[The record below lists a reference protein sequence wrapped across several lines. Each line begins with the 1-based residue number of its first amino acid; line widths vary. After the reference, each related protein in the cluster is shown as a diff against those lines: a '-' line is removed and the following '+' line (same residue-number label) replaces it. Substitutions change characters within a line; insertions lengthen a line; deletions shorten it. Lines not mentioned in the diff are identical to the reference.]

1 MAKKE
6 EMTEKEKI
14 QHERERNAKGGFFL
28 NAAVWLLSRFPFT
41 KNKYQ
46 NWTASRR
53 ILIGWLLWLVCL
65 PIIPAVAIAVW
76 YFNDPAGFKKSPW
89 AKALIALFVV
99 WLGAFGFVA
108 TEKPQFDANGK
119 YSPIQTKAN
128 GEQVDVNSPNANNPD
143 AIASESAKE
152 KVRSQK
158 QSKSSNGRTFNNCT
172 EAFEAGVFNIRR
184 SDSAYQ
190 NKLDR
195 DNDGIACER

>member
-1 MAKKE
+1 MAKKHRSEAE
-6 EMTEKEKI
+6 ERQYVEE
-14 QHERERNAKGGFFL
+14 ERAKVAKGGFL
-28 NAAVWLLSRFPFT
+28 HDGAVWLLSRFPWT

-46 NWTASRR
+46 NWTRGRR

-76 YFNDPAGFKKSPW
+76 YFNDPEGFKKSPW

-99 WLGAFGFVA
+99 WLGTFGLIA
-108 TEKPQFDANGK
+108 TEPSQVDQNGK
-119 YSPIQTKAN
+119 YSPVQTQAD
-128 GEQVDVNSPNANNPD
+128 GETKIVNDNAESV
-143 AIASESAKE
+143 ASESAKE
-152 KVRSQK
+152 KVKNQSE
-158 QSKSSNGRTFNNCT
+158 SKSSNGRTFANCT

-184 SDSAYQ
+184 SDGSYQ